1 MTTGTTS
8 KKVIDLSQAQKKL
21 IAESLAQIAVNLASA
36 NRPIPETTMTGV
48 RTSLTKEFLALN
60 APAAPKEG
68 A

>member
-1 MTTGTTS
+1 MTATAAIR
-8 KKVIDLSQAQKKL
+8 KAADLSQAQKKL

>member
-1 MTTGTTS
+1 MTQTRKGT
-8 KKVIDLSQAQKKL
+8 DLSQAQRKL

-36 NRPIPETTMTGV
+36 NRPVPETTMTGV